1 MPPVSCLQ
9 SRAWSFAC
17 LARFARWANKKE
29 RLFEVYLKKLVSKIL
44 SVAAIRPVI
53 SAKEMPLNYLI
64 VHIITL
70 KYLPFTTS
78 SYFRIVTVAIYELR
92 VTCTLRWT
100 SCYTYSSTLLQTQI
114 LISPHYHSY
123 KLKHTH
129 NDFQNFIKWWVLD
142 NPLEATQIVCRAD
155 FWGRVNG
162 IKSFNLIVLINDFF
176 QGQSTLP
183 SDWLLTVPKKMATGT
198 STHSS

>member
-1 MPPVSCLQ
+1 MGNVEVAYRLQTVYLFLHLGSARARVPPVSCLQ

-64 VHIITL
+64 ITL

-92 VTCTLRWT
+92 VTCTLR
-100 SCYTYSSTLLQTQI
+100 
-114 LISPHYHSY
+114 
-123 KLKHTH
+123 
-129 NDFQNFIKWWVLD
+129 
-142 NPLEATQIVCRAD
+142 
-155 FWGRVNG
+155 
-162 IKSFNLIVLINDFF
+162 
-176 QGQSTLP
+176 
-183 SDWLLTVPKKMATGT
+183 
-198 STHSS
+198 